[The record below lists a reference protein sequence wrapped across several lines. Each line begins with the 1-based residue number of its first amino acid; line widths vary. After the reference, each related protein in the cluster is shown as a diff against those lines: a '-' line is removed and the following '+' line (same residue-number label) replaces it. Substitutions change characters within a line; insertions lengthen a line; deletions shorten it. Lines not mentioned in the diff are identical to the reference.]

1 MKILLLADEESKALW
16 DFFSP
21 DKIRGYDL
29 IISCGDLNPH
39 YLTLLATFTS
49 APLLY
54 VHGNHDTRYLHDPP
68 EGCICIEDDIFEYR
82 GVRVLGLGGSLR
94 YKEGP
99 FQYTENQMANRIR
112 RLRRKLKSY
121 SGFDILVTH
130 APARSLND
138 GEDLPHRGF
147 DCFNQLLEEYSP
159 SYFVHGHV
167 HMSYNANLPRCCR
180 KGDTTV
186 VNAYEKYMIEVEPD
200 PNRPERPEW
209 WQFWKWLPARSRVQP

>member
-1 MKILLLADEESKALW
+1 MKILLLADEESKYLW

-82 GVRVLGLGGSLR
+82 GIRVLGLGGSFR

-99 FQYTENQMANRIR
+99 FQYTERQMANRIR

-121 SGFDILVTH
+121 KGFDILVTH
-130 APARSLND
+130 APARDLND

-147 DCFNQLLEEYSP
+147 ECFNHLLEEYSP

-167 HMSYNANLPRCCR
+167 HMSYNSNLPRCCQ
-180 KGDTTV
+180 KGSTTV
-186 VNAYEKYMIEVEPD
+186 INAYEKHVIEFEPD
-200 PNRPERPEW
+200 PNRPVRPDW
-209 WQFWKWLPARSRVQP
+209 WQVWKRLPIVSQL